1 MSLEVSPSQDISDN
15 HPHTRGRSCCAEIH
29 VHSIPR
35 DPTHTDVRCPGNGG
49 ISTITRNSPLNP
61 ERAGEALAR
70 IDDPRLDRHLLL
82 LFFPRRDQTANV
94 GDHCVAVLQGEG
106 VGSIIGNNRTTV
118 GEKHFHFFYEI
129 LGGRVPK
136 PKALGSKSRAADER
150 LRLAAP
156 HDPRLHGILVPV
168 DPENRPDRLHQFDLL
183 KGETHAPPQILRH
196 DDVEAGTLREKPQG
210 VLQRRISK
218 FNRETHIGYLSQG
231 GHVVFDLEQVPAGTC
246 RNLDMVRLYLL
257 NRVTPDLLPL
267 ANNPSG
273 EEGHLELLYVNHPLD
288 E

>member
-136 PKALGSKSRAADER
+136 PKALGSKIRAADER
-150 LRLAAP
+150 LRLA
-156 HDPRLHGILVPV
+156 DP
-168 DPENRPDRLHQFDLL
+168 
-183 KGETHAPPQILRH
+183 HAPPQILRH